1 MSYNDQLRKI
11 ADEYFDTFGSGGS
24 AKEILRWA
32 YETGKWAPH
41 PDDFIRAGAEQ
52 LARAMRDDNRK
63 DPQGRT
69 VRTKHVI
76 IEARDGEQL
85 PIWHDYH
92 NMTHAQM
99 ELSFQY
105 RRRQIVSD
113 CVQLKNDVD
122 SYNENLNPGP
132 AIQIIF
138 DFTDDTEEETL
149 LRRSSRKKSPMMV

>member
-11 ADEYFDTFGSGGS
+11 ADEYFNTFGAGGT

-52 LARAMRDDNRK
+52 LARAMRDDSRK

-76 IEARDGEQL
+76 LVDRDGEQS
-85 PIWHDYH
+85 PIWHDYR
-92 NMTHAQM
+92 NMTPEQM

-122 SYNENLNPGP
+122 SYNENLNPGFP
-132 AIQIIF
+132 IQIIF
-138 DFTDDTEEETL
+138 DFTDDTEEENL
-149 LRRSSRKKSPMMV
+149 LRRSTQRKTPVTV